1 MANITSV
8 KAIQILDSRG
18 LPTVSC
24 RVETDDGLSAI
35 SKVPSGAS
43 TGEREALELRDG
55 GNEYLGKGVLRAVK
69 NINTKLADVLIGMD
83 ARNQFE
89 IDQALIDLD
98 GTPAKKN
105 LGANAILAASIAT
118 LISGAKS
125 AKLPLYE
132 HVNNLYCSKF
142 KANKQLSLPT
152 PMLNIINGG
161 EHANNNID
169 IQEFMVMPIG
179 AGSFNECMQWA
190 IEIYGALK
198 SLLASKGLSTA
209 VGDEGGFAPDLK
221 SNHEAIELIL
231 KSIEDCGLEAGK
243 DIVLALDTNHLDK
256 VDLNRADQI
265 VTSRNKL
272 FTHIS
277 KEKDRLQKIFP
288 DVRLHTASTTG
299 TINHILVEALESTG
313 FYALAGYH
321 AAGKDI
327 GCPFDFFYPS
337 DERHNFANQPQRSVV
352 GIPTTDCLVEMVLE
366 GRCHEYLERHL
377 YNLNF
382 GHQLNANSSL
392 VFTADITRVAN
403 CVGSQLDLLTEFL
416 ARLSQK
422 EIINIQPL
430 GHLVDDFRTTNPTVT
445 PPTCFLD
452 QSRLFYYDDNCQL
465 VFDSSQPSQL
475 KSITIFHRQLAHLM
489 EKNPKSHQLLIS
501 NLRVVD

>member
-24 RVETDDGLSAI
+24 RVETDDGLSAV

-55 GNEYLGKGVLRAVK
+55 GNEYLGKGVLKAVK

-118 LISGAKS
+118 LRSGAKS

-142 KANKQLSLPT
+142 KANKQLSLPV

-209 VGDEGGFAPDLK
+209 VGGEGGFAPDLK
-221 SNHEAIELIL
+221 SNTHAIEIIL
-231 KSIEDCGLEAGK
+231 QAIEKTNLKPGEDIFIALDVAATEFYRDDKYHMDGKAITSEELANIYSGWLDDYPILSIEDGFAEDDWRGWSNFTKAEGSR
-243 DIVLALDTNHLDK
+243 V
-256 VDLNRADQI
+256 QI
-265 VTSRNKL
+265 VGDDL
-272 FTHIS
+272 FVTQA
-277 KEKDRLQKIFP
+277 ERLAQGIELGAANAMLVK
-288 DVRLHTASTTG
+288 VNQVG
-299 TINHILVEALESTG
+299 TVTETLESMDLASSNGFNNVISHRSGETEDVTIADLAVGTRAGQIKTG
-313 FYALAGYH
+313 APAR
-321 AAGKDI
+321 
-327 GCPFDFFYPS
+327 S
-337 DERHNFANQPQRSVV
+337 D
-352 GIPTTDCLVEMVLE
+352 
-366 GRCHEYLERHL
+366 
-377 YNLNF
+377 
-382 GHQLNANSSL
+382 
-392 VFTADITRVAN
+392 RVAKYN
-403 CVGSQLDLLTEFL
+403 
-416 ARLSQK
+416 
-422 EIINIQPL
+422 
-430 GHLVDDFRTTNPTVT
+430 
-445 PPTCFLD
+445 
-452 QSRLFYYDDNCQL
+452 
-465 VFDSSQPSQL
+465 
-475 KSITIFHRQLAHLM
+475 
-489 EKNPKSHQLLIS
+489 QLLRIAEDVKEYRS
-501 NLRVVD
+501 PF